1 MVDTIAPMAIVRNV
15 QKWLISHHIVEN
27 KPSPSNRQ
35 EKGTIVEFM
44 KSSRQSSDTSVA
56 SRFASFF
63 KLKRIEESAAA
74 GSSHFARWL
83 NSSFP
88 AVKPSTLGNH
98 HLSTFCTASEKA
110 ETFWIYFHLH
120 RVRRCAIFMAMR
132 WRYFFSPQRCAVD
145 SSWTFLTIAIGAMV
159 GGRKP

>member
-1 MVDTIAPMAIVRNV
+1 
-15 QKWLISHHIVEN
+15 
-27 KPSPSNRQ
+27 
-35 EKGTIVEFM
+35 M
-44 KSSRQSSDTSVA
+44 KSSGQSSDTSVA

-63 KLKRIEESAAA
+63 KSKRIEESAAA

-110 ETFWIYFHLH
+110 ETFWIHFHLQGFGDVQFSWRCDGDTFFPATLWCRFFLDIPYH
-120 RVRRCAIFMAMR
+120 RHRCDCFG
-132 WRYFFSPQRCAVD
+132 S
-145 SSWTFLTIAIGAMV
+145 TIGSDGFAMV
-159 GGRKP
+159 CQFWGLIFCLKTHILRQSWIRDKLCVN